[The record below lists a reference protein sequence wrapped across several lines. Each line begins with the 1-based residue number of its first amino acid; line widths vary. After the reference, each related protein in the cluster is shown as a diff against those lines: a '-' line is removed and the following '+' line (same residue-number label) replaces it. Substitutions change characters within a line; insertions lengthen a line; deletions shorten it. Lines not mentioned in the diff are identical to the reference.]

1 MQVTE
6 VFYTM
11 PGGATLATNW
21 WVRGAFE
28 DCSIVRLGDCS
39 IGGSASQSNNLNNPN
54 NQTMSFPFGTN
65 EYDSVW
71 AFTWG
76 KLRFELGN
84 TNTEIVAVGAPM
96 SAVPYRSRLWSAVDT
111 KLA

>member
-1 MQVTE
+1 M
-6 VFYTM
+6 FYTM
-11 PGGATLATNW
+11 PEGATLATNW

-39 IGGSASQSNNLNNPN
+39 IGGCVNQSNNLN